1 MVLLG
6 KKGKKKKKKKKRI
19 AVVFGD
25 RYGIFISSGE
35 KIVVLI
41 LPCC

>member
-6 KKGKKKKKKKKRI
+6 KKEREKKKKKRI

-35 KIVVLI
+35 KTVVLI
-41 LPCC
+41 LPSC